1 MSGAPLVTPP
11 YDALM
16 LALIFLLVLVV
27 LILKV
32 AELAPAGTVTLAGT
46 IAFVGLVLANVTTTG
61 LLAALFNV
69 TVPTEFEPPTT
80 VVGFK
85 VRLESIGGAAGLT
98 VIGADLFTP
107 E

>member
-1 MSGAPLVTPP
+1 MVTPL

-16 LALIFLLVLVV
+16 LTLIFLLVLVV
-27 LILKV
+27 LMLKV

-46 IAFVGLVLANVTTTG
+46 LALIGLLLASVTTTG
-61 LLAALFNV
+61 FTAALFSV

-85 VRLESIGGAAGLT
+85 VRLESTGGAAGLT
-98 VIGADLFTP
+98 VMGADLFTP